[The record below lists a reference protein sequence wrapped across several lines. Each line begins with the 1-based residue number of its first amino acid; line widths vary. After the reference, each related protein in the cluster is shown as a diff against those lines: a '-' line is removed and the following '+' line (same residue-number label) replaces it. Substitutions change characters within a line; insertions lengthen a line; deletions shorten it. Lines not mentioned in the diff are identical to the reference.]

1 MSKEIPVQRAGVRN
15 VLKGE
20 KLFVFSRPADKKNA
34 ADSQVNLCISGKNS
48 TGESG
53 DFINVLLHHTL
64 LQ

>member
-34 ADSQVNLCISGKNS
+34 ADSQVNL
-48 TGESG
+48 
-53 DFINVLLHHTL
+53 
-64 LQ
+64 